1 MEAKDL
7 YSENYKMLV
16 KEVEDNTNIWKEIP
30 CTCTGR
36 MNIDQMTIL
45 PKAIYRSSAIP
56 IKLPMVFFTE
66 LKQNILK
73 FVLKPK
79 RPRIAK
85 VILRKKNGA
94 GGIRLPDYRLYYKV
108 IVIKTIWYWYKN
120 RNINQWNGI
129 EISEI
134 NPHTYG

>member
-1 MEAKDL
+1 
-7 YSENYKMLV
+7 
-16 KEVEDNTNIWKEIP
+16 
-30 CTCTGR
+30 
-36 MNIDQMTIL
+36 
-45 PKAIYRSSAIP
+45 
-56 IKLPMVFFTE
+56 MVFFTE

-85 VILRKKNGA
+85 AILRKKNGA

-108 IVIKTIWYWYKN
+108 IVIKTIWHWYKN
-120 RNINQWNGI
+120 RNINQRNRI